1 MESELISTLDNL
13 ANKEGV
19 KGVLVADEKGL
30 CLGGESCVSVLC
42 THMLIKTVRGI
53 AKPDAAAFITSVA
66 NTARNLDNT
75 QDNKVECPTINIEFE
90 NNHGVIRNEGT
101 FTLAI
106 FM

>member
-30 CLGGESCVSVLC
+30 CLG
-42 THMLIKTVRGI
+42 VRGI
-53 AKPDAAAFITSVA
+53 AKPESSAFITSIA
-66 NTARNLDNT
+66 NTARNLENT
-75 QDNKVECPTINIEFE
+75 QDKVECPTINVEYE
-90 NNHGVIRNEGT
+90 NNQVVIRNEGT

-106 FM
+106 YM

>member
-1 MESELISTLDNL
+1 MESELIATLDNL

-30 CLGGESCVSVLC
+30 CLG
-42 THMLIKTVRGI
+42 VRGI
-53 AKPDAAAFITSVA
+53 AKADAAAFITSIA

-75 QDNKVECPTINIEFE
+75 QEDKVECPTINIEFE
-90 NNHGVIRNEGT
+90 NNQVIIRNEGT

>member
-30 CLGGESCVSVLC
+30 CLG
-42 THMLIKTVRGI
+42 VRGI

-90 NNHGVIRNEGT
+90 NNHVVIRNEGT

>member
-30 CLGGESCVSVLC
+30 CLG
-42 THMLIKTVRGI
+42 VRGI
-53 AKPDAAAFITSVA
+53 AKPETAAFITSLA
-66 NTARNLDNT
+66 NTARHLEHTHED
-75 QDNKVECPTINIEFE
+75 KVECPTMNVEYE
-90 NNHGVIRNEGT
+90 NNQIVIRNEGT

>member
-30 CLGGESCVSVLC
+30 CLG
-42 THMLIKTVRGI
+42 VRGI
-53 AKPDAAAFITSVA
+53 AKPESSAFITSIA
-66 NTARNLDNT
+66 NTARNLENT
-75 QDNKVECPTINIEFE
+75 RDKVECPTINVEYE
-90 NNHGVIRNEGT
+90 NNQVVIRNEGT

-106 FM
+106 YM